1 MSLFRFLASPAP
13 CCPIPTFLTK
23 VEPCKLPSVLLPLLV
38 ALTHPGSIILC
49 DSAFS
54 TTLFPLRTCPGV
66 HLKPFC
72 HPTPSQLAFLWHHQ
86 SLSGSSK
93 ESSYWVCLSPG
104 SPLYV
109 TSTVYLRP
117 CMILNL
123 SLEFYK
129 RSHLP
134 TTVSIL
140 HQIYLLALL
149 IFRSIWPDWKFPFAL
164 TSYNLITSKLL

>member
-1 MSLFRFLASPAP
+1 MQAAYYYCPVYCCLYSLHLIIREVPFYAILPFQQTYF
-13 CCPIPTFLTK
+13 CW
-23 VEPCKLPSVLLPLLV
+23 EP
-38 ALTHPGSIILC
+38 
-49 DSAFS
+49 
-54 TTLFPLRTCPGV
+54 LFTCLGV
-66 HLKPFC
+66 HLNSFF
-72 HPTPSQLAFLWHHQ
+72 HPPIQFAFLWHHQ

-140 HQIYLLALL
+140 YQIYLLALL